1 MGSVILSMICR
12 SWVKVGEGIGERSE
26 GIGWIYVGIYVGTDP
41 SKGLDQGA
49 YQVI

>member
-26 GIGWIYVGIYVGTDP
+26 GIGWIYVGTDP
-41 SKGLDQGA
+41 SKGLEQGA